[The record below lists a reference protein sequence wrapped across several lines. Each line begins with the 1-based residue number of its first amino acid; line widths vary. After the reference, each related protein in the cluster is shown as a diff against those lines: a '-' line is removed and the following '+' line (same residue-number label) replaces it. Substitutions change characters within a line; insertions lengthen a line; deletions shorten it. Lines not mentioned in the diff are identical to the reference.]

1 MLFLCIATRSR
12 ECIDYS
18 ILCFLLFLALLVSTH
33 TTRLDSLLFF
43 LEIVLDVGFRL
54 LELLLGVAE
63 FPGKG
68 ETDLAQ
74 RHLHRH
80 ILNIVRTHGLLL
92 DIELVVGWC
101 EKHQTQVQLILDDG
115 FGEGGVEE

>member
-1 MLFLCIATRSR
+1 MFPMVPG
-12 ECIDYS
+12 
-18 ILCFLLFLALLVSTH
+18 LVSFH
-33 TTRLDSLLFF
+33 SFHPSGFPVFF

-101 EKHQTQVQLILDDG
+101 EEHQTQVQLILDDG
-115 FGEGGVEE
+115 FGEGGVEKAIPL

>member
-18 ILCFLLFLALLVSTH
+18 ILCFLLFLTLLVSTH

-63 FPGKG
+63 LPGKG

-74 RHLHRH
+74 RYLYRH
-80 ILNIVRTHGLLL
+80 ILNIV
-92 DIELVVGWC
+92 
-101 EKHQTQVQLILDDG
+101 
-115 FGEGGVEE
+115 

>member
-1 MLFLCIATRSR
+1 MLFLCIATRLR
-12 ECIDYS
+12 ESIDYS
-18 ILCFLLFLALLVSTH
+18 ILCFRWFLGLLVSIH
-33 TTRLDSLLFF
+33 STRLDSLLFF

-54 LELLLGVAE
+54 LELLLGVTE

-80 ILNIVRTHGLLL
+80 VL
-92 DIELVVGWC
+92 DIV
-101 EKHQTQVQLILDDG
+101 
-115 FGEGGVEE
+115 

>member
-12 ECIDYS
+12 ESIVYF
-18 ILCFLLFLALLVSTH
+18 ILCFRWLLDLLVSTH
-33 TTRLDSLLFF
+33 SARLDSLLFF

-63 FPGKG
+63 LPGKG

-80 ILNIVRTHGLLL
+80 ILHIV
-92 DIELVVGWC
+92 
-101 EKHQTQVQLILDDG
+101 
-115 FGEGGVEE
+115 

>member
-1 MLFLCIATRSR
+1 MLFLCIATRLR
-12 ECIDYS
+12 ESIVYS

-74 RHLHRH
+74 RHLYRH
-80 ILNIVRTHGLLL
+80 ILNIV
-92 DIELVVGWC
+92 
-101 EKHQTQVQLILDDG
+101 
-115 FGEGGVEE
+115 

>member
-12 ECIDYS
+12 ESIVYF
-18 ILCFLLFLALLVSTH
+18 ILCFRWFLGLLVSAH

-63 FPGKG
+63 LPGKG

-80 ILNIVRTHGLLL
+80 ILHIV
-92 DIELVVGWC
+92 
-101 EKHQTQVQLILDDG
+101 
-115 FGEGGVEE
+115 

>member
-1 MLFLCIATRSR
+1 MFFLCIATRLR
-12 ECIDYS
+12 ESIGYS
-18 ILCFLLFLALLVSTH
+18 ILCFRWFLGLLVSIH
-33 TTRLDSLLFF
+33 STRLDSLLFF

-63 FPGKG
+63 FPGKS

-80 ILNIVRTHGLLL
+80 ILNIVRTHGLLF
-92 DIELVVGWC
+92 DVELVVGWC
-101 EKHQTQVQLILDDG
+101 EKHQT
-115 FGEGGVEE
+115 